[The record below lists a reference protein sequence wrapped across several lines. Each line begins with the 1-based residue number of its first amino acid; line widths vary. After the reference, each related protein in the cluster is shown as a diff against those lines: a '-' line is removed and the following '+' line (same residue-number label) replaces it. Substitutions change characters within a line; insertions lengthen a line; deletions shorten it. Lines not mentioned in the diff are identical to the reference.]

1 MGGKMSREKGKR
13 GERTVAS
20 LFKEYGYDAKRSAQ
34 FCGKT
39 GQAADVVGVPLI
51 HIEVKFQERMC
62 LYDWMNQAIRDSAA
76 EGKGNKPVLI
86 HKANNKDLLV
96 TMRWE
101 DWIELYTEWE
111 AGQLP
116 FTDDEDDR
124 K

>member
-13 GERTVAS
+13 GERCVAS

-62 LYDWMNQAIRDSAA
+62 LPL
-76 EGKGNKPVLI
+76 KPRQR
-86 HKANNKDLLV
+86 LLSKHQS
-96 TMRWE
+96 W
-101 DWIELYTEWE
+101 
-111 AGQLP
+111 
-116 FTDDEDDR
+116 
-124 K
+124 

>member
-51 HIEVKFQERMC
+51 HIEVKFQEAVNVITTGILGGTSPLC
-62 LYDWMNQAIRDSAA
+62 YIDA
-76 EGKGNKPVLI
+76 
-86 HKANNKDLLV
+86 
-96 TMRWE
+96 
-101 DWIELYTEWE
+101 
-111 AGQLP
+111 
-116 FTDDEDDR
+116 
-124 K
+124 

>member
-1 MGGKMSREKGKR
+1 MSREKGKR

-62 LYDWMNQAIRDSAA
+62 LYDWMNQAIRDSVA
-76 EGKGNKPVLI
+76 EGKGNERIRRVRRFFVVLLFI
-86 HKANNKDLLV
+86 KAVLFLV
-96 TMRWE
+96 HNM
-101 DWIELYTEWE
+101 L
-111 AGQLP
+111 
-116 FTDDEDDR
+116 
-124 K
+124 